1 MNQSHELMIVQQ
13 RLAMIEMQMKEAI
26 SLLNAMMNERNAI
39 GEWVDEETAMR
50 VTGLSKSSLYE
61 LRKANR
67 ISYSTISG
75 RPKHYRLK
83 DFENILNEN
92 ERLR

>member
-1 MNQSHELMIVQQ
+1 MNQDPNLSIVQQ
-13 RLAMIEMQMKEAI
+13 RLAVIEMQMKEALN
-26 SLLNAMMNERNAI
+26 LLHALMAERNTI
-39 GEWVDEETAMR
+39 GEWVDEETAMK

-61 LRKANR
+61 LRRSDR

-75 RPKHYRLK
+75 RAKHYRLR

-92 ERLR
+92 EKIR